1 MTSTELADWMYA
13 SEFMAQF
20 GDEAPDELLRQLK
33 HLNEVG
39 DHEGGRRLIK
49 LADLMEAFTW
59 GPADG
64 PLN

>member
-20 GDEAPDELLRQLK
+20 GDEAPDELLRQLR

-49 LADLMEAFTW
+49 LADLMEALSW
-59 GPADG
+59 GPEDG
-64 PLN
+64 ALN

>member
-1 MTSTELADWMYA
+1 MTSTELADWKYA

-20 GDEAPDELLRQLK
+20 GDDAPDELLRQLK

-49 LADLMEAFTW
+49 LVDLIQALTP
-59 GPADG
+59 GPEDG
-64 PLN
+64 AAN